1 MTGSASADRELAALL
16 AASGVE
22 RPVEEVRALVAGV
35 AAAPPGFFPDA
46 WLDLVAPPEAN
57 ELRDHLRRLAATL
70 AAQRPAEPPV
80 AERLAALRSVLA
92 ERGVEGF
99 VLPLTDEHQSEYLP
113 PAAQRLTWATGFT
126 GSAGRAILLPEQAA
140 MFVDGRYT
148 LQAEQVHDPALF
160 ERGHVTERRRPMAA

>member
-57 ELRDHLRRLAATL
+57 ELRDHLRA
-70 AAQRPAEPPV
+70 
-80 AERLAALRSVLA
+80 S
-92 ERGVEGF
+92 
-99 VLPLTDEHQSEYLP
+99 
-113 PAAQRLTWATGFT
+113 
-126 GSAGRAILLPEQAA
+126 
-140 MFVDGRYT
+140 
-148 LQAEQVHDPALF
+148 
-160 ERGHVTERRRPMAA
+160 RRRSRHSVRPSRRLPSGSPRCAACWPSAASRASCCR